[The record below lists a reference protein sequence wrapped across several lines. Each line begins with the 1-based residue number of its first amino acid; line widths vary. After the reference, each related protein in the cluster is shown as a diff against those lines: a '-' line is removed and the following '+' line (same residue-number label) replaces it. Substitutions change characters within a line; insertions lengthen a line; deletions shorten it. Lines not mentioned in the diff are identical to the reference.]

1 MCCHVQRGVVHWE
14 TFIPTGMLKAVIFDL
29 DGTLGDTLPLCVE
42 AYRDCVERLGH
53 PKPTAEEV
61 VSFFGLNDSGVL
73 AGLLGMQPAHSEL
86 PIESFVESYERLHP
100 VLAPEP
106 FPGTLEMMR
115 KLKSA
120 GIRIGII
127 SGKEHFTG
135 NPTIRYFGLEAFVE
149 WRGFGLATH
158 NCKHERLHQVM
169 QEWNLSPDELV
180 YVGDAPSDIE
190 LSHRAGV
197 RIINAAWASTAA
209 QDEAAC
215 LALKPDW
222 RLTRFEELLPLILS
236 L

>member
-1 MCCHVQRGVVHWE
+1 M
-14 TFIPTGMLKAVIFDL
+14 IKAVIFDL
-29 DGTLGDTLPLCVE
+29 DGTLGDTLPLCVA
-42 AYRDCVERLGH
+42 AYRDCVEALGR
-53 PKPTAEEV
+53 PRPSAEEV

-73 AGLLGMQPAHSEL
+73 AGLLGIQPGDPAL
-86 PIESFVESYERLHP
+86 PIQCFVESYERLHP

-106 FPGTLEMMR
+106 FPGTLEMMQS
-115 KLKSA
+115 LKTA

-135 NPTIRYFGLEAFVE
+135 NPTIRYFGLEEFVE

-158 NCKHERLHQVM
+158 NCKHERLAQVM
-169 QEWNLSPDELV
+169 QEWKLRPDELV

-222 RLTRFEELLPLILS
+222 RLTEFTELLPLILS

>member
-1 MCCHVQRGVVHWE
+1 MWFYRA
-14 TFIPTGMLKAVIFDL
+14 TDMLKAVLFDM

-42 AYRDCVERLGH
+42 AYRTCVAELGH
-53 PKPTAEEV
+53 PKPTAEKV

-73 AGLLGMQPAHSEL
+73 AGLLGMSPDDPEL
-86 PIESFVESYERLHP
+86 PISRFVEVYERLHP
-100 VLAPEP
+100 TLAPAP
-106 FPGTLEMMR
+106 FAGAVEMLR
-115 KLKSA
+115 AVKAA

-135 NPTIRYFGLEAFVE
+135 NPTIRYYGLEEFVE

-158 NCKHERLHQVM
+158 NCKHERLQQVM
-169 QEWNLSPDELV
+169 QEWNLRPDELV

-190 LSHRAGV
+190 LSHRVGV

-209 QDEAAC
+209 QEEAAC
-215 LALKPDW
+215 MALNPDW
-222 RLTRFEELLPLILS
+222 RLTRFDELLPLILS

>member
-1 MCCHVQRGVVHWE
+1 M
-14 TFIPTGMLKAVIFDL
+14 IKAVIFDL
-29 DGTLGDTLPLCVE
+29 DGTLGDTLPLCVA
-42 AYRDCVERLGH
+42 AYRDCVEALGR
-53 PKPTAEEV
+53 PRPSAEEV

-73 AGLLGMQPAHSEL
+73 AGLLGIQPDDPAL
-86 PIESFVESYERLHP
+86 PMHRFVESYESLHP

-115 KLKSA
+115 ALKTA

-135 NPTIRYFGLEAFVE
+135 NPTIRYFGLEEFVE

-158 NCKHERLHQVM
+158 NCKHERLAQVM
-169 QEWNLSPDELV
+169 QEWKLRPDELV

-222 RLTRFEELLPLILS
+222 RLTDFAELLPLILS

>member
-1 MCCHVQRGVVHWE
+1 MSLYRA
-14 TFIPTGMLKAVIFDL
+14 TDMLKAVLFDM

-42 AYRDCVERLGH
+42 AYRTCVEELGH
-53 PKPTAEEV
+53 PKPSAEEV
-61 VSFFGLNDSGVL
+61 ISFFGLNDSGVL
-73 AGLLGMQPAHSEL
+73 AGLLGMSPDDPEL
-86 PIESFVESYERLHP
+86 PIGRFVEVYERLHP
-100 VLAPEP
+100 TLAPAP
-106 FPGTLEMMR
+106 FDGAVEMLR
-115 KLKSA
+115 AIRAA

-135 NPTIRYFGLEAFVE
+135 NPTIRYYGLEEFVE

-158 NCKHERLHQVM
+158 NCKHERLQQVM
-169 QEWNLSPDELV
+169 QEWNLHPDELV

-190 LSHRAGV
+190 LSHRVGV

-209 QDEAAC
+209 QEEAAC
-215 LALKPDW
+215 LALNPDW